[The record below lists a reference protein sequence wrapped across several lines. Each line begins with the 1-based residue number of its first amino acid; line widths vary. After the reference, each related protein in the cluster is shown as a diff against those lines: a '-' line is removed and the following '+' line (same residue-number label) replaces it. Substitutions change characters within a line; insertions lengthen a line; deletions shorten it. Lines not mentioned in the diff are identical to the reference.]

1 MLRTVPVTP
10 AAADELR
17 EARLALRAAR
27 YDRALE
33 LLEGCG
39 DWPAPRAEPA
49 MLLRAEVLGRRDP
62 IGALAWLTGL
72 EDLFASEPARF
83 AYALATGKA
92 YTGVHDLASARAR
105 YATAAK
111 MARRI
116 EGGPVRLSYH
126 TARLR
131 WLERDFSPD
140 APDVGLALTHPDPST
155 AAAAYAVRGWL
166 HGGRGDYRAQSADFE
181 RVLAFA
187 EAPDDEPVDLATLAV
202 TCHALA
208 RVAFETADAAGLET
222 ARRAFEGIP
231 WTPDLAVE
239 RYTALRVLGW
249 DDFMRGRFERARWAF
264 KDALAL
270 APSPAWR
277 VMAHLDRAHVAGL
290 ARDEARAIE
299 ELAEADRLAEQIR
312 WESTR
317 GEERQALIWLATLH
331 APIDAVRAQRYAA
344 AYASLGT
351 VNLKPTVALAGDR
364 RTLGFARY
372 AQGRIDQAL
381 GRRAGAIGA
390 LREAYAVF
398 DEAGHHYRAMLAASG
413 LAELTGDEGWRL
425 RALSHARR
433 YPGCPLISLV
443 DDAAA
448 RAEAMPRQLSP
459 LQRQIARALWSGADA
474 AELAERFG
482 RGRAAT
488 ERQIVAVFRAFGVG
502 SRGALLDEARKRG
515 LA

>member
-1 MLRTVPVTP
+1 MLPFATLDSP
-10 AAADELR
+10 AAAGLR

-49 MLLRAEVLGRRDP
+49 VLLRAEVLGRRDP

-83 AYALATGKA
+83 AYALAAGKA
-92 YTGVHDLASARAR
+92 YAAVHDLASARAR
-105 YATAAK
+105 YASAAK
-111 MARRI
+111 MVRRI
-116 EGGPVRLSYH
+116 ADGPVRLSYH

-140 APDVGLALTHPDPST
+140 APDVTLALSHPDPST

-166 HGGRGDYRAQSADFE
+166 HGGRGDYRAQSADFA
-181 RVLAFA
+181 RALDFA
-187 EAPDDEPVDLATLAV
+187 EAPGDEPVDLAVLAV

-208 RVAFETADAAGLET
+208 RLAFETADARGLER

-231 WTPDLAVE
+231 WTADLAAE

-249 DDFMRGRFERARWAF
+249 DDFVRGRFEHARWAF

-277 VMAHLDRAHVAGL
+277 VMAHLDRAQVASL
-290 ARDEARAIE
+290 ARDEARAVE
-299 ELAEADRLAEQIR
+299 ELAEADRLAEQVR

-317 GEERQALIWLATLH
+317 GEERQALVWLATLH
-331 APIDAVRAQRYAA
+331 APLDAVRAQRYAA

-351 VNLKPTVALAGDR
+351 ANLKPTVALAADR
-364 RTLGFARY
+364 RTLGFTRY

-381 GRRAGAIGA
+381 GRRGSALAA
-390 LREAYAVF
+390 LREAYAIF
-398 DEAGHHYRAMLAASG
+398 DEAGHHYRAMLAAAG

-425 RALSHARR
+425 RAQAHARH

-443 DDAAA
+443 DEAVA
-448 RAEAMPRQLSP
+448 REEAMPRQLSP
-459 LQRQIARALWSGADA
+459 LQRQIARALWSGAEA
-474 AELAERFG
+474 PELAARFG
-482 RGRAAT
+482 RGPAAT
-488 ERQIVAVFRAFGVG
+488 ERQIAAVFHAFGVA